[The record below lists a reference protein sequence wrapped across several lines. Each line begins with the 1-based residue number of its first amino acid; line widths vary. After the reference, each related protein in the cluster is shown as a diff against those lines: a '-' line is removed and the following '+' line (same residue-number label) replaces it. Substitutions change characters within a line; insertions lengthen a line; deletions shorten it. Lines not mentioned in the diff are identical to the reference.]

1 MPFLHGLGT
10 SVGFADPVF
19 MKRYNLELDHTHP
32 DFPYTPDVFDQK
44 LKEGDPKATHIAK
57 IAFEWMKEI
66 SSGVFHTWEDVA
78 FLRKHWEGPLVL
90 KGIQCPEDAKH
101 AIKAGA
107 DGIVVSN
114 HGGRQVDGA
123 IGSLDAL
130 ALIMKDPEVVKVQ
143 QEGKLTVFFDSGVRT
158 GSDMIKAVALGA
170 NAVLLGRPYVY
181 GLALGGQAG
190 VEAVIRSIL
199 ADMDVTMG
207 LSGNYSVDEMRGK
220 RNRVLMTEKQYWDCI

>member
-1 MPFLHGLGT
+1 
-10 SVGFADPVF
+10 
-19 MKRYNLELDHTHP
+19 
-32 DFPYTPDVFDQK
+32 
-44 LKEGDPKATHIAK
+44 
-57 IAFEWMKEI
+57 
-66 SSGVFHTWEDVA
+66 
-78 FLRKHWEGPLVL
+78 LVL

>member
-1 MPFLHGLGT
+1 MGRCSILEEALGGT
-10 SVGFADPVF
+10 
-19 MKRYNLELDHTHP
+19 
-32 DFPYTPDVFDQK
+32 
-44 LKEGDPKATHIAK
+44 
-57 IAFEWMKEI
+57 
-66 SSGVFHTWEDVA
+66 
-78 FLRKHWEGPLVL
+78 LVL